1 MVTPTFFTWLANLIS
16 VSLCKTD
23 VLVVLACASVGVLV
37 GLADEQILVTPWYK
51 CQVAA
56 VYGNAHVFYLACKFN
71 FCVAV

>member
-37 GLADEQILVTPWYK
+37 GLAPSFSSLSHTSGQSHCDDHISAVT
-51 CQVAA
+51 
-56 VYGNAHVFYLACKFN
+56 VF
-71 FCVAV
+71 VE